1 MNFLFWLKF
10 LWFIIS
16 IKVILYFNKLQIPVL
31 KLNTIK
37 KFAFPNSVIRIS
49 FHIVYNCKTGTIST
63 VTSAFIQEADDLESN
78 GRLEEARDSQW
89 IEEQLASSNE

>member
-1 MNFLFWLKF
+1 MIYYKYKSY
-10 LWFIIS
+10 FI
-16 IKVILYFNKLQIPVL
+16 FQQITNSCP
-31 KLNTIK
+31 KIEYYQK
-37 KFAFPNSVIRIS
+37 ICFSNSVIRIS